1 MGPFRFRFFSGPP
14 PTQVVQGQEETRRR
28 GDIYSSL
35 SRFVGGAPTQNVARR
50 LGQTRSPDLS
60 SFNLAL
66 SLPLSSLSL
75 SAFFLFSNFKQK
87 RKRERGKNSLE
98 SRRKFFWG
106 PPLILLYFLFP
117 GRPPRGLSQPISARS
132 FRLLLFFPRGLR
144 RKVKI
149 APS

>member
-66 SLPLSSLSL
+66 FSLSSLSL
-75 SAFFLFSNFKQK
+75 SVSFCFRISNRNGKE
-87 RKRERGKNSLE
+87 RERGKNSLE